1 MKKIVFEIYTFAIV
15 VLATTL
21 FTTTVSAE
29 KKANSGL
36 QHRDPGEHHDSGQS
50 RDEDRHPRIL

>member
-29 KKANSGL
+29 KT
-36 QHRDPGEHHDSGQS
+36 P
-50 RDEDRHPRIL
+50 